1 MTPGKICVTFL
12 LQKVWKNINRNI
24 AFVPYTFMV
33 KAAVPDWGNVGAEKQ
48 MLCIGNIGKVTQGWI
63 LREGFFVDVGL

>member
-1 MTPGKICVTFL
+1 
-12 LQKVWKNINRNI
+12 
-24 AFVPYTFMV
+24 MV